1 MAKTLQIFS
10 KKKGAVNGNLRA
22 LIICYII
29 CKLYY
34 MLSKMAQK
42 LIVIII
48 LYITN
53 INYSGLIFSLVLG
66 FWEVISFFT
75 FSGAQSSTTDSLLP
89 TDVSFLPSLVSVTG
103 GTSSGDTN
111 LHFFVH
117 EQGKYIQIGQCCVIV
132 EMHVN
137 DQTMERLKA
146 QGTLEGQNH
155 CPPRLPFPSLL
166 TILSENTLTCQ
177 SITYLWNWYKGKPP
191 ILFHSHIIFF

>member
-1 MAKTLQIFS
+1 
-10 KKKGAVNGNLRA
+10 
-22 LIICYII
+22 
-29 CKLYY
+29 

-53 INYSGLIFSLVLG
+53 FNYSSLIFSLVLG
-66 FWEVISFFT
+66 FWEVISFFI
-75 FSGAQSSTTDSLLP
+75 FSFSEAQSSTTDSLLP
-89 TDVSFLPSLVSVTG
+89 TDQSPLPSLVSVTG
-103 GTSSGDTN
+103 GSSSGDTN

-155 CPPRLPFPSLL
+155 CP
-166 TILSENTLTCQ
+166 LSFN
-177 SITYLWNWYKGKPP
+177 S
-191 ILFHSHIIFF
+191 F